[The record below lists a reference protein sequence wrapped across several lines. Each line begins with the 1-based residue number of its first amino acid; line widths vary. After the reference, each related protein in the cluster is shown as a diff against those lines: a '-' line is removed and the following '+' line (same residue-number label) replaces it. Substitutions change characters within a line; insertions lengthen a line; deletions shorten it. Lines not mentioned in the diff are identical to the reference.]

1 MERIFEYQ
9 ISSGE
14 EGRKLGD
21 FLREKGYSRQL
32 LRQLKETENGLLRNG
47 QPTFMTIALK
57 NGDRIRVRLLEKAE
71 GSEAIMPAPLPF
83 EIVYEDEDLLVI
95 NKPADMPIH
104 PSFQN
109 HGNTL
114 ADALTWHYQQQGKE
128 FVYRC
133 INRLDR
139 DTTGLLIVARH
150 QLSASIL
157 SDMVRKREIHRE
169 YLAIVEGIPPEKG
182 TISAPIGRKEGSAI
196 LREVN
201 FETGE
206 PARTH
211 FTRLETR
218 NGLSLVSLKLETGRT
233 HQIRVHMAYIGCPL
247 IGDYLYYPDHTRINR
262 QALHSYRLSFLHPI
276 TGKALS
282 FTAPLILGTSSI
294 CRYLLTHFTIKSWS
308 ET

>member
-9 ISSGE
+9 ITAAE
-14 EGRKLGD
+14 EGRKIGD
-21 FLREKGYSRQL
+21 FLREKGYSRHL
-32 LRQLKETENGLLRNG
+32 LRQLKETEDGLLRNA
-47 QPTFMTIALK
+47 QPTFTTVALK
-57 NGDRIRVRLLEKAE
+57 AGDRIRIRLLEKAE

-83 EIVYEDEDLLVI
+83 EIVYEDEDLLVV

-114 ADALTWHYQQQGKE
+114 ADALTWHYQQHGE
-128 FVYRC
+128 DFVYRC

-139 DTTGLLIVARH
+139 DTTGLLIVAKH
-150 QLSASIL
+150 LLSASIL
-157 SDMVRKREIHRE
+157 SDMVGKREIHRE
-169 YLAIVEGIPPEKG
+169 YLAIVKGIPPKNG
-182 TISAPIGRKEGSAI
+182 TISAPIGRKKGSAI

-206 PARTH
+206 PAVTH
-211 FTRLETR
+211 FARLEIR

-233 HQIRVHMAYIGCPL
+233 HQIRVHMGYIGCPL
-247 IGDYLYYPDHTRINR
+247 IGDYLYYPECSRISR
-262 QALHSYRLSFLHPI
+262 QALHSHRLSFLHPI

-282 FTAPLILGTSSI
+282 FTAPLPEDMEKA
-294 CRYLLTHFTIKSWS
+294 FWS
-308 ET
+308 

>member
-9 ISSGE
+9 ITAAE
-14 EGRKLGD
+14 EGRKIGD
-21 FLREKGYSRQL
+21 FLREKGYSRHL
-32 LRQLKETENGLLRNG
+32 LRQLKETEDGLLRNA
-47 QPTFMTIALK
+47 QPTFTTVALK
-57 NGDRIRVRLLEKAE
+57 AGDRIRVRLLEKAE

-83 EIVYEDEDLLVI
+83 EIVYEDEDLLVV

-114 ADALTWHYQQQGKE
+114 ADALTWHYQQYRE
-128 FVYRC
+128 DFVYRC

-139 DTTGLLIVARH
+139 DTTGLLIVAKH
-150 QLSASIL
+150 LLSASIL
-157 SDMVRKREIHRE
+157 SDMVGKREIHRE
-169 YLAIVEGIPPEKG
+169 YLAIVKGIPPENG
-182 TISAPIGRKEGSAI
+182 TISAPIGRKKGSAI

-206 PARTH
+206 PAVTH
-211 FTRLETR
+211 FARLEIR

-233 HQIRVHMAYIGCPL
+233 HQIRGHMGYIGWPL
-247 IGDYLYYPDHTRINR
+247 MGDYLYYPECSRISR
-262 QALHSYRLSFLHPI
+262 QALHSHRLSFLHPI

-282 FTAPLILGTSSI
+282 FTAPLPEDMEKA
-294 CRYLLTHFTIKSWS
+294 FWS
-308 ET
+308 

>member
-9 ISSGE
+9 ITAAE
-14 EGRKLGD
+14 EGRKIGD
-21 FLREKGYSRQL
+21 FLREKGYSRHL
-32 LRQLKETENGLLRNG
+32 LRQLKETEDGLLRNA
-47 QPTFMTIALK
+47 QPTFTTVALK
-57 NGDRIRVRLLEKAE
+57 AGDRIRVRLLEKAE

-83 EIVYEDEDLLVI
+83 EIVYEDEDLLVV

-114 ADALTWHYQQQGKE
+114 ADALTWHYQQHGE
-128 FVYRC
+128 DFVYRC

-139 DTTGLLIVARH
+139 DTTGLLIVAKH
-150 QLSASIL
+150 LLSASIL
-157 SDMVRKREIHRE
+157 SDMVGKREIHRE
-169 YLAIVEGIPPEKG
+169 YLAIVKGIPPENG
-182 TISAPIGRKEGSAI
+182 TISAPIGRKKGSAI

-206 PARTH
+206 PAVTH
-211 FTRLETR
+211 FARLEIR

-233 HQIRVHMAYIGCPL
+233 HQIRVHMGYIGCPL
-247 IGDYLYYPDHTRINR
+247 IGDYLYYPECSRISR
-262 QALHSYRLSFLHPI
+262 QALHSHRLSFLHPI

-282 FTAPLILGTSSI
+282 FTAPLPEDMEKA
-294 CRYLLTHFTIKSWS
+294 FWS
-308 ET
+308 

>member
-9 ISSGE
+9 ITAAE
-14 EGRKLGD
+14 EGRKIGD
-21 FLREKGYSRQL
+21 FLREKGYSRHL
-32 LRQLKETENGLLRNG
+32 IRQLKETEDGLLRNA
-47 QPTFMTIALK
+47 QPTFTTVALK
-57 NGDRIRVRLLEKAE
+57 AGDRIRVRLLEKAE

-83 EIVYEDEDLLVI
+83 EIVYEDEDLLVV

-114 ADALTWHYQQQGKE
+114 ADALTWHYQQHGE
-128 FVYRC
+128 DFVYRC

-139 DTTGLLIVARH
+139 DTTGLLIVAKH
-150 QLSASIL
+150 LLSASIL
-157 SDMVRKREIHRE
+157 SDMVGKREIHRE
-169 YLAIVEGIPPEKG
+169 YLAIVKGIPPENG
-182 TISAPIGRKEGSAI
+182 TISAPISRKKGSAI

-206 PARTH
+206 PAVTH
-211 FTRLETR
+211 FARLEIR

-233 HQIRVHMAYIGCPL
+233 HQIRVHMGYIGCPL
-247 IGDYLYYPDHTRINR
+247 IGDYLYYPECSRISR
-262 QALHSYRLSFLHPI
+262 QALHSHRLSFLHPI

-282 FTAPLILGTSSI
+282 FTAPLPEDMNKA
-294 CRYLLTHFTIKSWS
+294 FWS
-308 ET
+308 

>member
-9 ISSGE
+9 ISSAE

-83 EIVYEDEDLLVI
+83 EIVYEDEDLLVV

-114 ADALTWHYQQQGKE
+114 ADALTWHYQQHGE
-128 FVYRC
+128 DFVYRC

-139 DTTGLLIVARH
+139 DTTGLLIVAKH
-150 QLSASIL
+150 LLSASIL
-157 SDMVRKREIHRE
+157 SDMVGKREIHRE
-169 YLAIVEGIPPEKG
+169 YLAIVKGIPPENG
-182 TISAPIGRKEGSAI
+182 TISAPIGRKKGSAI

-206 PARTH
+206 PAVTH
-211 FTRLETR
+211 FARLEIR

-233 HQIRVHMAYIGCPL
+233 HQIRVHMGYIGCPL
-247 IGDYLYYPDHTRINR
+247 IGDYLYYPECSRISR
-262 QALHSYRLSFLHPI
+262 QALHSHRLSFLHPI

-282 FTAPLILGTSSI
+282 FTAPLPEDMEKA
-294 CRYLLTHFTIKSWS
+294 FWS
-308 ET
+308 

>member
-9 ISSGE
+9 ITAAE
-14 EGRKLGD
+14 EGRKIGD
-21 FLREKGYSRQL
+21 FLREKGYSRHL
-32 LRQLKETENGLLRNG
+32 LRQLKETEDGLLRNA
-47 QPTFMTIALK
+47 QPTFTTVALK
-57 NGDRIRVRLLEKAE
+57 AVDRIRVRLLEKAE

-83 EIVYEDEDLLVI
+83 EIVYEDEDLLVV

-114 ADALTWHYQQQGKE
+114 ADALTWHYQQHGE
-128 FVYRC
+128 DFVYRC

-139 DTTGLLIVARH
+139 DTTGLLIVAKH
-150 QLSASIL
+150 LLSASIL
-157 SDMVRKREIHRE
+157 SDMVGKREIHRE
-169 YLAIVEGIPPEKG
+169 YLAIVKGIPPENG
-182 TISAPIGRKEGSAI
+182 TISAPIGRKKGSAI

-206 PARTH
+206 PAVTH
-211 FTRLETR
+211 FARLEIR

-233 HQIRVHMAYIGCPL
+233 HQIRVHMGYIGCPL
-247 IGDYLYYPDHTRINR
+247 IGDYLYYPECSRISR
-262 QALHSYRLSFLHPI
+262 QALHSHRLSFLHPI

-282 FTAPLILGTSSI
+282 FTAPLPEDMEKA
-294 CRYLLTHFTIKSWS
+294 FWS
-308 ET
+308 

>member
-233 HQIRVHMAYIGCPL
+233 HQIRVHMSYIGCPL

-262 QALHSYRLSFLHPI
+262 QALHSYRLSFFHPI

-282 FTAPLILGTSSI
+282 FTAPLPEDMERAFRS
-294 CRYLLTHFTIKSWS
+294 
-308 ET
+308 

>member
-9 ISSGE
+9 ITAAE
-14 EGRKLGD
+14 EGRKIGD
-21 FLREKGYSRQL
+21 FLREKGYSRHL
-32 LRQLKETENGLLRNG
+32 LRQLKETEDGLLRNA
-47 QPTFMTIALK
+47 QPTFTTVALK
-57 NGDRIRVRLLEKAE
+57 AGDRIRVRLLEKAE

-83 EIVYEDEDLLVI
+83 EIVYEDEDLLVV

-114 ADALTWHYQQQGKE
+114 ADALTWHYQQHGE
-128 FVYRC
+128 DFIYRC

-139 DTTGLLIVARH
+139 DTTGLLIVAKH
-150 QLSASIL
+150 LLSASIL
-157 SDMVRKREIHRE
+157 SDMVGKREIHRE
-169 YLAIVEGIPPEKG
+169 YLAIVKGIPPENG
-182 TISAPIGRKEGSAI
+182 TISAPIGRKKGSAI

-206 PARTH
+206 PAVTH
-211 FTRLETR
+211 FARLEIR

-233 HQIRVHMAYIGCPL
+233 HQIRVHMGYIGCPL
-247 IGDYLYYPDHTRINR
+247 IGDYLYHPECSRISR
-262 QALHSYRLSFLHPI
+262 QALHSHRLSFLHPI

-282 FTAPLILGTSSI
+282 FTAPLPEDMEKA
-294 CRYLLTHFTIKSWS
+294 FWS
-308 ET
+308 

>member
-218 NGLSLVSLKLETGRT
+218 NGLSLVSLKLGTGRT

-282 FTAPLILGTSSI
+282 FTAPLPEDMKRAFRS
-294 CRYLLTHFTIKSWS
+294 
-308 ET
+308 

>member
-83 EIVYEDEDLLVI
+83 EIVYEDEDLLVV

-233 HQIRVHMAYIGCPL
+233 HQIRVHMGYIGCPL

-282 FTAPLILGTSSI
+282 FTAPLPEDMERAFRS
-294 CRYLLTHFTIKSWS
+294 
-308 ET
+308 

>member
-9 ISSGE
+9 ITAAE
-14 EGRKLGD
+14 EGRKIGD
-21 FLREKGYSRQL
+21 FLREKGYSRHL
-32 LRQLKETENGLLRNG
+32 LRQLKETEDGLLRNA
-47 QPTFMTIALK
+47 QPTFTTVALK
-57 NGDRIRVRLLEKAE
+57 AGDRIRVRLLEKAE

-83 EIVYEDEDLLVI
+83 EIVYEDEDLLVV

-114 ADALTWHYQQQGKE
+114 ADALTWHYQQHGE
-128 FVYRC
+128 DFVYRC

-139 DTTGLLIVARH
+139 DTTGLLIVAKH
-150 QLSASIL
+150 LLSASIL
-157 SDMVRKREIHRE
+157 SDMVGKREIHRE
-169 YLAIVEGIPPEKG
+169 YLAIVKGIPPENG
-182 TISAPIGRKEGSAI
+182 TISAPIGRKKGSAI

-206 PARTH
+206 PAVTH
-211 FTRLETR
+211 FARLELR

-233 HQIRVHMAYIGCPL
+233 HQIRVHMGYIGCPL
-247 IGDYLYYPDHTRINR
+247 IGDYLYYPECSRISR
-262 QALHSYRLSFLHPI
+262 QALHSHRLSFLHPI

-282 FTAPLILGTSSI
+282 FTAPLPEDMKKA
-294 CRYLLTHFTIKSWS
+294 FWS
-308 ET
+308 

>member
-9 ISSGE
+9 ITAAE
-14 EGRKLGD
+14 EGRKIGD
-21 FLREKGYSRQL
+21 FLREKGYSRHL
-32 LRQLKETENGLLRNG
+32 LRQLKETEDGLLRNA
-47 QPTFMTIALK
+47 QPTFTTVALK
-57 NGDRIRVRLLEKAE
+57 AGDRIRVRLLEKAE

-83 EIVYEDEDLLVI
+83 EIVYEDEDLLVV

-114 ADALTWHYQQQGKE
+114 ADALTWHYQQHGE
-128 FVYRC
+128 DFVYRC

-139 DTTGLLIVARH
+139 DTTGLLIVAKH
-150 QLSASIL
+150 LLSASIL
-157 SDMVRKREIHRE
+157 SDMVGKREIHRE
-169 YLAIVEGIPPEKG
+169 YLAIVKGIPPENG
-182 TISAPIGRKEGSAI
+182 TISAPIGRKKGSAI

-206 PARTH
+206 PAMTH
-211 FTRLETR
+211 FARLEIR

-233 HQIRVHMAYIGCPL
+233 HQIRVHMGYIGCPL
-247 IGDYLYYPDHTRINR
+247 IGDYLYYPECSRISR
-262 QALHSYRLSFLHPI
+262 QALHSHRLSFLHPI

-282 FTAPLILGTSSI
+282 FTAPLPEDMEKA
-294 CRYLLTHFTIKSWS
+294 FWS
-308 ET
+308 

>member
-57 NGDRIRVRLLEKAE
+57 NGDRIRVRLLERAE

-139 DTTGLLIVARH
+139 DTTGLLIVAKH

-233 HQIRVHMAYIGCPL
+233 HQIRVHMGYIGCPL

-262 QALHSYRLSFLHPI
+262 QALHSYRLSFFHPI

-282 FTAPLILGTSSI
+282 FTAPLPEDMERAFRS
-294 CRYLLTHFTIKSWS
+294 
-308 ET
+308 

>member
-9 ISSGE
+9 ITAAE
-14 EGRKLGD
+14 EGRKIGD
-21 FLREKGYSRQL
+21 FLREKGYSRHL
-32 LRQLKETENGLLRNG
+32 LRQLKEAEDGLLRNA
-47 QPTFMTIALK
+47 QPTFTTVALK
-57 NGDRIRVRLLEKAE
+57 AGDRIRVRLLEKAE

-83 EIVYEDEDLLVI
+83 EIVYEDEDLLVV

-114 ADALTWHYQQQGKE
+114 ADALTWHYQQYRE
-128 FVYRC
+128 DFVYRC

-139 DTTGLLIVARH
+139 DTTGLLIVAKH
-150 QLSASIL
+150 LLSASIL
-157 SDMVRKREIHRE
+157 SDMVGKREIHRE
-169 YLAIVEGIPPEKG
+169 YLAIVKGIPPENG
-182 TISAPIGRKEGSAI
+182 TISAPIGRKKGSAI

-206 PARTH
+206 PAVTH
-211 FTRLETR
+211 FARLEIR

-233 HQIRVHMAYIGCPL
+233 HQIRVHMGYIGCPL
-247 IGDYLYYPDHTRINR
+247 IGDYLYYPECSRISR
-262 QALHSYRLSFLHPI
+262 QALHSHRLSFLHPI

-282 FTAPLILGTSSI
+282 FTAPLPEDMEKA
-294 CRYLLTHFTIKSWS
+294 FWS
-308 ET
+308 

>member
-1 MERIFEYQ
+1 MARIFEYQ

-157 SDMVRKREIHRE
+157 SGMVRKREIHRE

-282 FTAPLILGTSSI
+282 FTAPLPEDMERAFRS
-294 CRYLLTHFTIKSWS
+294 
-308 ET
+308 

>member
-9 ISSGE
+9 ISSAE

-21 FLREKGYSRQL
+21 FLREKRYSRQL
-32 LRQLKETENGLLRNG
+32 LRQLKETEDGLLRNG

-206 PARTH
+206 PAQTH

-233 HQIRVHMAYIGCPL
+233 HQIRVHMGYIGCPL
-247 IGDYLYYPDHTRINR
+247 IGDYLYYPDHTRIGR

-282 FTAPLILGTSSI
+282 FTAPLPEDMERAFRS
-294 CRYLLTHFTIKSWS
+294 
-308 ET
+308 

>member
-9 ISSGE
+9 ITAAE
-14 EGRKLGD
+14 EGRKIGD
-21 FLREKGYSRQL
+21 FLREKGYSRHL
-32 LRQLKETENGLLRNG
+32 LRQLKETEDGLLRNA
-47 QPTFMTIALK
+47 QPTFTTVALK
-57 NGDRIRVRLLEKAE
+57 AGDRIRVRLLEKAE

-83 EIVYEDEDLLVI
+83 EIVYEDEDLLVV

-114 ADALTWHYQQQGKE
+114 ADALTWHYQQHGE
-128 FVYRC
+128 DFVYRC

-139 DTTGLLIVARH
+139 DTTGLLIVAKH
-150 QLSASIL
+150 LLSASIL
-157 SDMVRKREIHRE
+157 SDMVGKREIHRE
-169 YLAIVEGIPPEKG
+169 YLAIVKGIPPENG
-182 TISAPIGRKEGSAI
+182 TISAPIGRKKGSAI

-206 PARTH
+206 PAVTH
-211 FTRLETR
+211 FARLEIR

-233 HQIRVHMAYIGCPL
+233 HQIRVHMGYIGCPL
-247 IGDYLYYPDHTRINR
+247 IGDYLYYPECSRISR
-262 QALHSYRLSFLHPI
+262 QALHSHRLSFLHPI

-282 FTAPLILGTSSI
+282 FTAPLPEDIEKA
-294 CRYLLTHFTIKSWS
+294 FWS
-308 ET
+308 

>member
-9 ISSGE
+9 ITAAE
-14 EGRKLGD
+14 EGRKIGD

-83 EIVYEDEDLLVI
+83 EIVYEDEDLLVV

-114 ADALTWHYQQQGKE
+114 ADALTWHYQQHGE
-128 FVYRC
+128 DFVYRC

-139 DTTGLLIVARH
+139 DTTGLLIVAKH
-150 QLSASIL
+150 LLSASIL
-157 SDMVRKREIHRE
+157 SDMVGKREIHRE
-169 YLAIVEGIPPEKG
+169 YLAIVKGIPPENG
-182 TISAPIGRKEGSAI
+182 TISAPIGRKKGSAI

-206 PARTH
+206 PAVTH
-211 FTRLETR
+211 FARLEIR

-233 HQIRVHMAYIGCPL
+233 HQIRVHMGYIGCPL
-247 IGDYLYYPDHTRINR
+247 IGDYLYYPECSRISR
-262 QALHSYRLSFLHPI
+262 QALHSHRLSFLHPI

-282 FTAPLILGTSSI
+282 FTAPLPEDIERAFRS
-294 CRYLLTHFTIKSWS
+294 
-308 ET
+308 

>member
-21 FLREKGYSRQL
+21 FLRKKGYSRQL

-169 YLAIVEGIPPEKG
+169 YLAIVDGLPPEKG

-206 PARTH
+206 PAQTH

-233 HQIRVHMAYIGCPL
+233 HQIRVHMGYIGCPL
-247 IGDYLYYPDHTRINR
+247 IGDYLYYPDYTRIGR

-282 FTAPLILGTSSI
+282 FTAPLPEDMERAFRS
-294 CRYLLTHFTIKSWS
+294 
-308 ET
+308 

>member
-9 ISSGE
+9 ITAAE
-14 EGRKLGD
+14 EGRKIGD

-32 LRQLKETENGLLRNG
+32 LRQLKETEDGLLRNG

-57 NGDRIRVRLLEKAE
+57 NGDQIRVRLLEKAE

-206 PARTH
+206 PAQTH

-233 HQIRVHMAYIGCPL
+233 HQIRVHMGYIGCPL
-247 IGDYLYYPDHTRINR
+247 IGDYLYYPDHTRIGR

-282 FTAPLILGTSSI
+282 FTAPLPEDMERAFRS
-294 CRYLLTHFTIKSWS
+294 
-308 ET
+308 

>member
-14 EGRKLGD
+14 EGRKFGD

-233 HQIRVHMAYIGCPL
+233 HQIRVHMSYIGCPL

-282 FTAPLILGTSSI
+282 FTAPLPEDMERAFRS
-294 CRYLLTHFTIKSWS
+294 
-308 ET
+308 

>member
-83 EIVYEDEDLLVI
+83 EIVYEDEDLLVV

-114 ADALTWHYQQQGKE
+114 ADALTWHYQQYRE
-128 FVYRC
+128 DFVYRC

-139 DTTGLLIVARH
+139 DTTGLLIVAKH
-150 QLSASIL
+150 LLSASIL
-157 SDMVRKREIHRE
+157 SDMVGKREIHRE
-169 YLAIVEGIPPEKG
+169 YLAIVKGIPPENG
-182 TISAPIGRKEGSAI
+182 TISAPIGRKKGSAI

-206 PARTH
+206 PAVTH
-211 FTRLETR
+211 FARLEIR

-233 HQIRVHMAYIGCPL
+233 HQIRVHMGYIGCPL
-247 IGDYLYYPDHTRINR
+247 IGDYLYYPECSRISR
-262 QALHSYRLSFLHPI
+262 QALHSHRLSFLHPI

-282 FTAPLILGTSSI
+282 FTAPLPEDMEKA
-294 CRYLLTHFTIKSWS
+294 FWS
-308 ET
+308 

>member
-1 MERIFEYQ
+1 
-9 ISSGE
+9 
-14 EGRKLGD
+14 
-21 FLREKGYSRQL
+21 
-32 LRQLKETENGLLRNG
+32 
-47 QPTFMTIALK
+47 
-57 NGDRIRVRLLEKAE
+57 
-71 GSEAIMPAPLPF
+71 MPAPLPF

-282 FTAPLILGTSSI
+282 FTAPLPEDMKRAFRS
-294 CRYLLTHFTIKSWS
+294 
-308 ET
+308 

>member
-9 ISSGE
+9 ITAAE
-14 EGRKLGD
+14 EGRKIGD
-21 FLREKGYSRQL
+21 FLREKGYSRHL
-32 LRQLKETENGLLRNG
+32 LRQLKETEDGLLRNA
-47 QPTFMTIALK
+47 QPTFTTVALK
-57 NGDRIRVRLLEKAE
+57 AGDRIRVRLLEKAE

-83 EIVYEDEDLLVI
+83 EIIYEDEDLLVV

-114 ADALTWHYQQQGKE
+114 ADALTWHYQQHGE
-128 FVYRC
+128 DFVYRC

-139 DTTGLLIVARH
+139 DTTGLLIVAKH
-150 QLSASIL
+150 LLSASIL
-157 SDMVRKREIHRE
+157 SDMVGKREIHRE
-169 YLAIVEGIPPEKG
+169 YLAIVKGIPPENG
-182 TISAPIGRKEGSAI
+182 TISAPIGRKKGSAI

-206 PARTH
+206 PAVTH
-211 FTRLETR
+211 FARLEIR

-233 HQIRVHMAYIGCPL
+233 HQIRVHMGYIGCPL
-247 IGDYLYYPDHTRINR
+247 IGDYLYYPECSRISR
-262 QALHSYRLSFLHPI
+262 QALHSHRLSFLHPI

-282 FTAPLILGTSSI
+282 FTAPLPEDMEKA
-294 CRYLLTHFTIKSWS
+294 FWS
-308 ET
+308 

>member
-83 EIVYEDEDLLVI
+83 EIVY
-95 NKPADMPIH
+95 
-104 PSFQN
+104 
-109 HGNTL
+109 
-114 ADALTWHYQQQGKE
+114 
-128 FVYRC
+128 RC

-139 DTTGLLIVARH
+139 DTTGLLIVAKH
-150 QLSASIL
+150 LLSASIL
-157 SDMVRKREIHRE
+157 SDMVGKREIHRE
-169 YLAIVEGIPPEKG
+169 YLAIVKGIPPENG
-182 TISAPIGRKEGSAI
+182 TISAPIGRKKGSAI

-206 PARTH
+206 PAVTH
-211 FTRLETR
+211 FARLEIR

-233 HQIRVHMAYIGCPL
+233 HQIRVHMGYIGCPL
-247 IGDYLYYPDHTRINR
+247 IGDYLYYPECSRISR
-262 QALHSYRLSFLHPI
+262 QALHSHRLSFLHPI

-282 FTAPLILGTSSI
+282 FTAPLPEDMKKA
-294 CRYLLTHFTIKSWS
+294 FWS
-308 ET
+308 

>member
-9 ISSGE
+9 ITAAE
-14 EGRKLGD
+14 EGRKIGD
-21 FLREKGYSRQL
+21 FLREKGYSRHL
-32 LRQLKETENGLLRNG
+32 LRRLKETEDGLLRNA
-47 QPTFMTIALK
+47 QPTFTTVALK
-57 NGDRIRVRLLEKAE
+57 AGDRIRVRLLEKAE

-83 EIVYEDEDLLVI
+83 EIVYEDEDLLVV

-114 ADALTWHYQQQGKE
+114 ADALTWHYQQHGE
-128 FVYRC
+128 DFVYRC

-139 DTTGLLIVARH
+139 DTTGLLIVAKH
-150 QLSASIL
+150 LLSASIL
-157 SDMVRKREIHRE
+157 SDMVGKREIHRE
-169 YLAIVEGIPPEKG
+169 YLAIVKGIPPENG
-182 TISAPIGRKEGSAI
+182 TISAPIGRKKGSAI

-206 PARTH
+206 PAVTH
-211 FTRLETR
+211 FARLEIR

-233 HQIRVHMAYIGCPL
+233 HQIRVHMGYIGCPL
-247 IGDYLYYPDHTRINR
+247 IGDYLYYPECSRISR
-262 QALHSYRLSFLHPI
+262 QALHSHRLSFLHPI

-282 FTAPLILGTSSI
+282 FTAPLPEDMEKA
-294 CRYLLTHFTIKSWS
+294 FWS
-308 ET
+308 

>member
-233 HQIRVHMAYIGCPL
+233 HQIRVHMSYIGCPL

-282 FTAPLILGTSSI
+282 FTAPLPEDMKRAFRS
-294 CRYLLTHFTIKSWS
+294 
-308 ET
+308 

>member
-9 ISSGE
+9 ITAAE
-14 EGRKLGD
+14 EGRKIGD
-21 FLREKGYSRQL
+21 FLREKGYSRHL
-32 LRQLKETENGLLRNG
+32 IRQLKETEDGLLRNA
-47 QPTFMTIALK
+47 QPTFTTVALK
-57 NGDRIRVRLLEKAE
+57 AGDRIRVRLLEKAE

-83 EIVYEDEDLLVI
+83 EIVYEDEDLLVV

-114 ADALTWHYQQQGKE
+114 ADALTWHYQQHGE
-128 FVYRC
+128 DFVYRC

-139 DTTGLLIVARH
+139 DTTGLLIVAKH
-150 QLSASIL
+150 LLSASIL
-157 SDMVRKREIHRE
+157 SDMVGKREIHRE
-169 YLAIVEGIPPEKG
+169 YLAIVKGIPPENG
-182 TISAPIGRKEGSAI
+182 TISAPIGRKKGSAI

-206 PARTH
+206 PAVTH
-211 FTRLETR
+211 FARLEIR

-233 HQIRVHMAYIGCPL
+233 HQIRVHMSYIGCPL
-247 IGDYLYYPDHTRINR
+247 IGDYLYYPECSRISR
-262 QALHSYRLSFLHPI
+262 QALHSHRLSFLHPI

-282 FTAPLILGTSSI
+282 FTAPLPEDMEKA
-294 CRYLLTHFTIKSWS
+294 FWS
-308 ET
+308 

>member
-9 ISSGE
+9 ITAAE
-14 EGRKLGD
+14 EGRKIGD
-21 FLREKGYSRQL
+21 FLREKGYSRHL
-32 LRQLKETENGLLRNG
+32 LRQLKETEDGLLRNA
-47 QPTFMTIALK
+47 QPTFTTVALK
-57 NGDRIRVRLLEKAE
+57 AGDRIRVRLLEKAE

-83 EIVYEDEDLLVI
+83 EIVYEDEDLLVV

-114 ADALTWHYQQQGKE
+114 ADALTWHYQQHGE
-128 FVYRC
+128 DFVYRC

-139 DTTGLLIVARH
+139 DTTGLLIVAKH
-150 QLSASIL
+150 LLSASIL
-157 SDMVRKREIHRE
+157 SDMVGKREIHRE
-169 YLAIVEGIPPEKG
+169 YLAIVKGIPPENG
-182 TISAPIGRKEGSAI
+182 TISAPIGRKKGSAI

-206 PARTH
+206 PAVTH
-211 FTRLETR
+211 FARLEIR

-233 HQIRVHMAYIGCPL
+233 HQIRGHMGYIGCPL
-247 IGDYLYYPDHTRINR
+247 IGDYLYYPECSRISR
-262 QALHSYRLSFLHPI
+262 QALHSHRLSFLHPI

-282 FTAPLILGTSSI
+282 FTAPLPEDMEKA
-294 CRYLLTHFTIKSWS
+294 FWS
-308 ET
+308 

>member
-9 ISSGE
+9 ITAAE
-14 EGRKLGD
+14 EGRKIGD
-21 FLREKGYSRQL
+21 FLREKGYSRHL
-32 LRQLKETENGLLRNG
+32 LRQLKETEYGLLRNA
-47 QPTFMTIALK
+47 QPTFTTVALK
-57 NGDRIRVRLLEKAE
+57 AGDRIRVRLLEKAE

-83 EIVYEDEDLLVI
+83 EIVYEDEDLLVV

-114 ADALTWHYQQQGKE
+114 ADALTWHYQQHGE
-128 FVYRC
+128 DFVYRC

-139 DTTGLLIVARH
+139 DTTGLLIVAKH
-150 QLSASIL
+150 LLSASIL
-157 SDMVRKREIHRE
+157 SDMVGKREIHRE
-169 YLAIVEGIPPEKG
+169 YLAIVKGIPPENG
-182 TISAPIGRKEGSAI
+182 TISAPIGRKKGSAI

-206 PARTH
+206 PAVTH
-211 FTRLETR
+211 FARLEIR

-233 HQIRVHMAYIGCPL
+233 HQIRVHMGYIGCPL
-247 IGDYLYYPDHTRINR
+247 IGDYLYYPECSRISR
-262 QALHSYRLSFLHPI
+262 QALHSHRLSFLHPI

-282 FTAPLILGTSSI
+282 FTAPLPEDMEKA
-294 CRYLLTHFTIKSWS
+294 FWS
-308 ET
+308 

>member
-9 ISSGE
+9 ISSAE

-169 YLAIVEGIPPEKG
+169 YLAIVEGIPTEKG

-233 HQIRVHMAYIGCPL
+233 HQIRVHMGYIGCPL

-282 FTAPLILGTSSI
+282 FTAPLPEDMERAFRS
-294 CRYLLTHFTIKSWS
+294 
-308 ET
+308 

>member
-9 ISSGE
+9 ITAAE
-14 EGRKLGD
+14 EGKKIGD
-21 FLREKGYSRQL
+21 FLREKGYSRHL
-32 LRQLKETENGLLRNG
+32 LRQLKETEDGLLRNA
-47 QPTFMTIALK
+47 QPTFTTVALK
-57 NGDRIRVRLLEKAE
+57 TGDRIRVRLLEKAE

-83 EIVYEDEDLLVI
+83 EIVYEDEDLLVV

-114 ADALTWHYQQQGKE
+114 ADALTWHYQQHGE
-128 FVYRC
+128 DFVYRC

-139 DTTGLLIVARH
+139 DTTGLLIVAKH
-150 QLSASIL
+150 LLSASIL
-157 SDMVRKREIHRE
+157 SDMVGKREIHRE
-169 YLAIVEGIPPEKG
+169 YLAIVKGIPPENG
-182 TISAPIGRKEGSAI
+182 TISAPIGRKKGSAI

-206 PARTH
+206 PAVTH
-211 FTRLETR
+211 FARLEIR

-233 HQIRVHMAYIGCPL
+233 HQIRVHMGYIGCPL
-247 IGDYLYYPDHTRINR
+247 IGDYLYYPECSRISR
-262 QALHSYRLSFLHPI
+262 QALHSHRLSFLHPI

-282 FTAPLILGTSSI
+282 FTAPLPEDMEKA
-294 CRYLLTHFTIKSWS
+294 FWS
-308 ET
+308 

>member
-9 ISSGE
+9 ITAAE
-14 EGRKLGD
+14 EGRKIGD
-21 FLREKGYSRQL
+21 FLREKGYSRHL
-32 LRQLKETENGLLRNG
+32 IRQLKETEDGLLRNA
-47 QPTFMTIALK
+47 QPTFTTVALK
-57 NGDRIRVRLLEKAE
+57 AGDRIRVRLLEIAE

-83 EIVYEDEDLLVI
+83 EIVYEDEDLLVV

-114 ADALTWHYQQQGKE
+114 ADALTWHYQQHGE
-128 FVYRC
+128 DFVYRC

-139 DTTGLLIVARH
+139 DTTGLLIVAKH
-150 QLSASIL
+150 LLSASIL
-157 SDMVRKREIHRE
+157 SDMVGKREIHRE
-169 YLAIVEGIPPEKG
+169 YLAIVKGIPPENG
-182 TISAPIGRKEGSAI
+182 TISAPIGRKKGSAI

-206 PARTH
+206 PAVTH
-211 FTRLETR
+211 FARLEIR

-233 HQIRVHMAYIGCPL
+233 HQIRVHMGYIGCPL
-247 IGDYLYYPDHTRINR
+247 IGDYLYYPECSRISR
-262 QALHSYRLSFLHPI
+262 QALHSHRLSFLHPI

-282 FTAPLILGTSSI
+282 FTAPLPEDMEKA
-294 CRYLLTHFTIKSWS
+294 FWS
-308 ET
+308 

>member
-9 ISSGE
+9 ITAAE
-14 EGRKLGD
+14 EGRKIGD
-21 FLREKGYSRQL
+21 FLREKGYSRHL
-32 LRQLKETENGLLRNG
+32 LRQLKETEDGLLRNA
-47 QPTFMTIALK
+47 QPTFTTVALK
-57 NGDRIRVRLLEKAE
+57 AGDRIRVRLLEKAE

-83 EIVYEDEDLLVI
+83 EIVYEDEDLLVV

-114 ADALTWHYQQQGKE
+114 ADALTWHYQQHGE
-128 FVYRC
+128 DFVYRC

-139 DTTGLLIVARH
+139 DTTGLLIVAKH
-150 QLSASIL
+150 LLSASIL
-157 SDMVRKREIHRE
+157 SDMVGKREIHRE
-169 YLAIVEGIPPEKG
+169 YLSIVKGIPPENG
-182 TISAPIGRKEGSAI
+182 TISAPIGRKKGSAI

-206 PARTH
+206 PAVTH
-211 FTRLETR
+211 FARLEIR

-233 HQIRVHMAYIGCPL
+233 HQIRVHMGYIGCPL
-247 IGDYLYYPDHTRINR
+247 IGDYLYYPECSRISR
-262 QALHSYRLSFLHPI
+262 QALHSHRLSFLHPI

-282 FTAPLILGTSSI
+282 FTAPLPEDMEKA
-294 CRYLLTHFTIKSWS
+294 FWS
-308 ET
+308 

>member
-9 ISSGE
+9 ITAAE
-14 EGRKLGD
+14 EGRKIGD
-21 FLREKGYSRQL
+21 FLREKGYSRHL
-32 LRQLKETENGLLRNG
+32 LRQLKETEDGLLRNA
-47 QPTFMTIALK
+47 QPTFTKVALK
-57 NGDRIRVRLLEKAE
+57 AGDRIRVRLLEKAE

-83 EIVYEDEDLLVI
+83 EIVYEDEDLLVV

-114 ADALTWHYQQQGKE
+114 ADALTWHYQQHGE
-128 FVYRC
+128 DFVYRC

-139 DTTGLLIVARH
+139 DTTGLLIVAKH
-150 QLSASIL
+150 LLSASIL
-157 SDMVRKREIHRE
+157 SDMVGKREIHRE
-169 YLAIVEGIPPEKG
+169 YLAIVKGIPPENG
-182 TISAPIGRKEGSAI
+182 TISAPIGRKKGSAI

-206 PARTH
+206 PAVTH
-211 FTRLETR
+211 FARLEIR

-233 HQIRVHMAYIGCPL
+233 HQIRVHMGYIGCPL
-247 IGDYLYYPDHTRINR
+247 IGDYLYYPECSRISR
-262 QALHSYRLSFLHPI
+262 QALHSHRLSFLHPI

-282 FTAPLILGTSSI
+282 FTAPLPEDMEKA
-294 CRYLLTHFTIKSWS
+294 FWS
-308 ET
+308 

>member
-9 ISSGE
+9 ISAAE
-14 EGRKLGD
+14 EGRKIGD
-21 FLREKGYSRQL
+21 FLREKGYSRHL
-32 LRQLKETENGLLRNG
+32 LRQLKETEDGLLRNA
-47 QPTFMTIALK
+47 QPTFTTVALK
-57 NGDRIRVRLLEKAE
+57 AGDRIRVRLLEKAE

-83 EIVYEDEDLLVI
+83 EIVYEDEDLLVV

-114 ADALTWHYQQQGKE
+114 ADALTWHYQQHGE
-128 FVYRC
+128 DFVYRC

-139 DTTGLLIVARH
+139 DTTGLLIVAKH
-150 QLSASIL
+150 LLSASIL
-157 SDMVRKREIHRE
+157 SDMVGKREIHRE
-169 YLAIVEGIPPEKG
+169 YLAIVKGIPPENG
-182 TISAPIGRKEGSAI
+182 TISAPIGRKKGSAI

-206 PARTH
+206 PAVTH
-211 FTRLETR
+211 FARLEIR

-233 HQIRVHMAYIGCPL
+233 HQIRVHMGYIGCPL
-247 IGDYLYYPDHTRINR
+247 IGDYLYYPECSRISR
-262 QALHSYRLSFLHPI
+262 QALHSHRLSFLHPI

-282 FTAPLILGTSSI
+282 FTAPLPEDMEKA
-294 CRYLLTHFTIKSWS
+294 FWS
-308 ET
+308 

>member
-9 ISSGE
+9 ITAAE
-14 EGRKLGD
+14 EGRKIGD
-21 FLREKGYSRQL
+21 FLREKGYSRHL
-32 LRQLKETENGLLRNG
+32 IRQLKETEDGLLRNA
-47 QPTFMTIALK
+47 QPTFTTVALK
-57 NGDRIRVRLLEKAE
+57 AGDRIRVRLLEKAE

-83 EIVYEDEDLLVI
+83 EIVYEDEDLLVV

-114 ADALTWHYQQQGKE
+114 ADALTWHYQQHGE
-128 FVYRC
+128 DFVYRC

-139 DTTGLLIVARH
+139 DTTGLLIVAKH
-150 QLSASIL
+150 LLSASIL
-157 SDMVRKREIHRE
+157 SDMVGKREIHRE
-169 YLAIVEGIPPEKG
+169 YLAIVKGIPPENG
-182 TISAPIGRKEGSAI
+182 TISAPIGRKKGSAI

-206 PARTH
+206 PAVTH
-211 FTRLETR
+211 FARLEIR

-233 HQIRVHMAYIGCPL
+233 HQIRVHMGYIGCPL
-247 IGDYLYYPDHTRINR
+247 IGDYLYYPECSRISR
-262 QALHSYRLSFLHPI
+262 QALPSHRLSFLHPI

-282 FTAPLILGTSSI
+282 FTAPLPEDMEKA
-294 CRYLLTHFTIKSWS
+294 FWS
-308 ET
+308 